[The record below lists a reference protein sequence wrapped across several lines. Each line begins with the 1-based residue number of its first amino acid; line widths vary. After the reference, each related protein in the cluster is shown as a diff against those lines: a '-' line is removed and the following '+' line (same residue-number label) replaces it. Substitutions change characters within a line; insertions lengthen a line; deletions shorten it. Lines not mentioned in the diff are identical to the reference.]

1 MHQKIFKL
9 VMKEVKWSKS
19 YRHNTEPAS
28 DEAEPLRTRSAQF
41 ADVDDGG
48 LTPGDGGATHH

>member
-1 MHQKIFKL
+1 
-9 VMKEVKWSKS
+9 MKEVKWSKS